1 MPLKYLLS
9 TIYFSEMFSGEFLR
23 INDSIPDFSF
33 SYWYCKGI
41 LMSEPFASYRIGIDG
56 GGTRCRFALI
66 ASGKRFE
73 TVLGGANVHTDL
85 TKAIAVLKAG
95 LQALGTEAGLSPDE
109 LAKVPAYAGLAGVTD
124 DATVKAIVTSLP
136 LDVVTVEDDSRS
148 AVAGALGSRSGVV
161 AGIGT
166 GSFVV
171 RQSDSGMRFLGGYG
185 ADLGDEASGCWLG
198 KALLARLLHC
208 RDGLK
213 EESELVAETW
223 KRFDGRVESLLKFA
237 QSASPSEFADL
248 APAVVD
254 AAIEGDINGE
264 DLMAQGARYIEDCL
278 TALGWPDGEP
288 VCLIGGI
295 GPRYASFLPA
305 RISSCLRPP
314 EGTALDGALHL
325 ADVLSARNQRVA
337 S

>member
-1 MPLKYLLS
+1 
-9 TIYFSEMFSGEFLR
+9 
-23 INDSIPDFSF
+23 
-33 SYWYCKGI
+33 
-41 LMSEPFASYRIGIDG
+41 MSEPFASYRIGIDG
-56 GGTRCRFALI
+56 GGTRCRFALT

-85 TKAIAVLKAG
+85 AKGIAVLKEG
-95 LQALGTEAGLSPDE
+95 LQALGAEAGLPPE
-109 LAKVPAYAGLAGVTD
+109 QLAMVPAYAGLAGMTD
-124 DATVKAIVTSLP
+124 DATAKSVEAALP
-136 LDVVTVEDDSRS
+136 LDLITVEDDRRS
-148 AVAGALGSRSGVV
+148 AVAGALGSQDGVV
-161 AGIGT
+161 VGIGT

-171 RQSDSGMRFLGGYG
+171 RQSDGGMQFLGGYG

-198 KALLARLLHC
+198 KALLARMLHC
-208 RDGLK
+208 RDGLR
-213 EESELVAETW
+213 EESDLIAETW
-223 KRFDGRVESLLKFA
+223 KQFDGRVAPLLKFA
-237 QSASPSEFADL
+237 QSASPFRFADL
-248 APAVVD
+248 APAVID

-264 DLMAQGARYIEDCL
+264 DLMLQGARYIEDCL
-278 TALGWPDGEP
+278 TALAWPAGEP

-305 RISSCLRPP
+305 RISSCLHPP